1 MTYGGSRN
9 FQNWAKP
16 MNTVISIS
24 ARRRNLCINP
34 EADLQPA
41 KIVNQSFVH
50 HYRCDLFS
58 FWKFGQPNE
67 PPRLPEC
74 GVHTAGLPCNKK
86 KTCKSS
92 LQVHIASLP
101 STNFIAIKQ
110 QKSGHFFMATAAV
123 VIMTIIIKKTC
134 STRKIR
140 PCRNLAEGLGHTPAG
155 FLRRVAVVVA
165 ENSKPLCMLAV
176 VKKNR
181 SDFMVRVVP

>member
-1 MTYGGSRN
+1 MSFFQLRPTDCVETVNQRVVERRRISLRNGLWNHNYKYSFIACHWRMTYGGSRN

-74 GVHTAGLPCNKK
+74 GVHTAGLPCIKK
-86 KTCKSS
+86 KHVNLRCKCISHRF
-92 LQVHIASLP
+92 QVQISLP
-101 STNFIAIKQ
+101 
-110 QKSGHFFMATAAV
+110 
-123 VIMTIIIKKTC
+123 
-134 STRKIR
+134 
-140 PCRNLAEGLGHTPAG
+140 
-155 FLRRVAVVVA
+155 
-165 ENSKPLCMLAV
+165 
-176 VKKNR
+176 
-181 SDFMVRVVP
+181 